1 MIAVDDE
8 SFSVDMSPRA
18 IHPKSSVMRVL
29 WWCVPIGLLAL
40 VSLLIGVFVLPS
52 PDGKSATESMRA
64 TSLSDIAFTDAK
76 GRATSLAEF
85 QGRVTLLN
93 VWATWCAPCREEM
106 PALDRLQQDVGSD
119 QIKVVALSID
129 RTGNEAVR
137 PFFDEINVKS
147 LDIYLDPSMNVME
160 VAGVVGL
167 PTTLLISRDG
177 IEVYRWV
184 GPVEWDLPHIANA
197 IRLYLESGNTSQF
210 QPPTVN

>member
-1 MIAVDDE
+1 MLR
-8 SFSVDMSPRA
+8 RA
-18 IHPKSSVMRVL
+18 IHAKGSVMRIL
-29 WWCVPIGLLAL
+29 RWCVPIGLLAL
-40 VSLLIGVFVLPS
+40 LSLLIGVFVLRS
-52 PDGKSATESMRA
+52 PDEKSATESVRA
-64 TSLSDIAFTDAK
+64 TSLSDLAFTDAQ
-76 GRATSLAEF
+76 GRVTSLAEF
-85 QGRVTLLN
+85 RGRVTLLN

-160 VAGVVGL
+160 AAGVVGL
-167 PTTLLISRDG
+167 PTTLLISREG